1 MTYWVVLG
9 SLWWCHAS
17 WNHWER
23 KEKST
28 NDDFCFP
35 CLTSVNHPVLKVFSG
50 DADGFLML
58 GSRIPLAL
66 DPKKKNSCDYKL
78 YGYLR
83 TIIFVAIITQCW
95 IVSFFFYHQSRW
107 IHGSSLL
114 IPKIEEVHSYLIYF
128 FCGFFVH
135 PTTHAVRWQRDSKLV
150 LWQCQVIIKS
160 YFVLSWHLSTRI

>member
-1 MTYWVVLG
+1 MVPCLLK
-9 SLWWCHAS
+9 SLR
-17 WNHWER
+17 E
-23 KEKST
+23 KKKKST

-83 TIIFVAIITQCW
+83 TIISVAIITQYW

-107 IHGSSLL
+107 IHDSSLL

-128 FCGFFVH
+128 FRGFLFIQPPMQLDGKGTQSWFCDNV
-135 PTTHAVRWQRDSKLV
+135 KL
-150 LWQCQVIIKS
+150 
-160 YFVLSWHLSTRI
+160 LSSHILFYHDI

>member
-95 IVSFFFYHQSRW
+95 IVSFFFIISRDGYMAQVCLYQRLKKSIVIWYISFVVFLFIQPPMQLDGKGTQSWFCDNVKLLSSHILFYHD
-107 IHGSSLL
+107 I
-114 IPKIEEVHSYLIYF
+114 
-128 FCGFFVH
+128 
-135 PTTHAVRWQRDSKLV
+135 
-150 LWQCQVIIKS
+150 
-160 YFVLSWHLSTRI
+160 